1 MNYQFTLSGG
11 SFLIDQIPHTSV
23 TQPELLSLLEG
34 ETESEGSGNLMMRLH
49 DSGLN
54 SIPGI

>member
-11 SFLIDQIPHTSV
+11 SFLIDQIPHTSM

-34 ETESEGSGNLMMRLH
+34 ETESEGSGNLMRLH